1 MFVLGA
7 NGTGKSTLMHRLYS
21 NNSGNAR
28 WISAHRQTWFESSMP
43 ELSSRSRWDT
53 QRNLQQTDMQPQAR
67 WMDYAGSTR
76 PNIAMFDLIQKQNL
90 QDREIASAVR
100 GGEPGKAHKLAQENK
115 NPLETLNE
123 MLTFANLPI
132 SVSLGDNDEV
142 LATRNNCEPYSIAEA
157 SDGERNV
164 ILITAEVLTVSPG
177 TLILIDEPERHLHRS
192 IISPLLNGLFSERKD
207 CTFVISTH
215 DVNLALDNATSQV
228 LLMRGCTYQGKTPQ
242 VLNWDADLVESYN
255 AIDEEL
261 NKQILGSRR
270 DVIFVEGETSSLD
283 LPLYSLIFPDV
294 SVIPKGSRK
303 NVEDAVGSIR
313 ASEQLHWIRA
323 YGIVDSDG
331 QEKDQVE
338 QFFETGVYPIDP
350 YSVESIYYDLKIQG
364 EVAKRRTNIT
374 GDDVSSRLEPARTAA
389 IKAIKENVGNLSKR
403 TAERKL
409 REDIFK
415 HLPTSKSSPFEGP
428 LVINLDAPAIL
439 EQERQSLEK
448 ALAANDLEAII
459 SRYPVRETPALA
471 RIATQLGFDNRKEYE
486 KAVLQLLK
494 EDEEMLGY
502 VRGLLGS
509 LPSHIADKAQ

>member
-1 MFVLGA
+1 M
-7 NGTGKSTLMHRLYS
+7 
-21 NNSGNAR
+21 
-28 WISAHRQTWFESSMP
+28 
-43 ELSSRSRWDT
+43 
-53 QRNLQQTDMQPQAR
+53 
-67 WMDYAGSTR
+67 
-76 PNIAMFDLIQKQNL
+76 
-90 QDREIASAVR
+90 
-100 GGEPGKAHKLAQENK
+100 
-115 NPLETLNE
+115 
-123 MLTFANLPI
+123 
-132 SVSLGDNDEV
+132 
-142 LATRNNCEPYSIAEA
+142 
-157 SDGERNV
+157 
-164 ILITAEVLTVSPG
+164 
-177 TLILIDEPERHLHRS
+177 
-192 IISPLLNGLFSERKD
+192 
-207 CTFVISTH
+207 
-215 DVNLALDNATSQV
+215 
-228 LLMRGCTYQGKTPQ
+228 
-242 VLNWDADLVESYN
+242 
-255 AIDEEL
+255 
-261 NKQILGSRR
+261 
-270 DVIFVEGETSSLD
+270 
-283 LPLYSLIFPDV
+283 PLYSLIFPDV

-331 QEKDQVE
+331 QDKDQVK
-338 QFFETGVYPIDP
+338 QFSETGVYPIDA

-389 IKAIKENVGNLSKR
+389 IKAIKENVGNLSER

-415 HLPTSKSSPFEGP
+415 HLPTRKSSPFEGP

-471 RIATQLGFDNRKEYE
+471 RIATHLGFDNRKEYE

-509 LPSHIADKAQ
+509 LPSQIADKAN